1 MEQDDDVMHHT
12 DTRQHNAD
20 DAPAKG
26 VAFVPTIPS
35 DGRFER
41 ALITAFLSAT
51 ARVAQCINF

>member
-51 ARVAQCINF
+51 ARVAQ